1 MAQAILIALIGLLTC
16 LMVFL
21 GLAYKK
27 RLVLSEE
34 LSKARRLLQET
45 ELARN
50 EAQKELERQMEIV
63 KMLEAN
69 VRRRA
74 EDVSSLK
81 AAGEEV
87 RELYA
92 ESERERDTLIRKSEE
107 KSQELERR
115 HRLIVD
121 LQDEIENLIR
131 ERAELADA
139 SYARELALR
148 REYEAKLRQER
159 SRREVL
165 EEKLSA
171 LDEIVRL
178 RNRLRRLA
186 DELEELARQSR
197 P

>member
-34 LSKARRLLQET
+34 LSKAKRLLQET

-50 EAQKELERQMEIV
+50 EAQRELERQTEIV